1 VTNMPTEKNVLTGEQ
16 AKLTLRVLSGPN
28 LGAETWLGEGTWLI
42 GSHDTDDLTFGD
54 PELVGS
60 HIRVV
65 NESGKIQITAF
76 APGVLINGREC
87 TTNNPT
93 ILDPFTAVRVG
104 RTIFSLGPVGLDFP
118 EEDTVLEGQRVDPSR
133 AASDATGSVALGSR
147 RTRLAV
153 GWIPWRL
160 RLGAVVCGLLVIIF
174 GAWAGRERLH
184 SRAFSSAPGIQ
195 PIETQTADTRGL
207 DIAPDVDIPSTACKL
222 AMDLE
227 AGENTNKSQS
237 GWQDPRLAAE
247 LAAKRPAT
255 TKLFDARLID
265 LAATILHAF
274 DIDGRVRVEGAGE
287 LTVIGYGR
295 SDAKVEAALRRLQ
308 QDIPGIY
315 KTNDE
320 VATPDRARAFLLAA
334 ASAELR
340 RSIRI
345 TARPDVVSVSGALAS
360 ATYDEWKDVAARFEK
375 RFKPYIRLE
384 SRCELM
390 VLPAVRGVHLGRIP
404 FVVVENGAQL
414 KVGDSIDHIGKIAA
428 IDHDGLI
435 VRVGESNL
443 RMLYRDNPEWLTEDD
458 QR

>member
-207 DIAPDVDIPSTACKL
+207 DIAPDVDIPSTAGKL

>member
-1 VTNMPTEKNVLTGEQ
+1 VTNMPTKNDVLAGEE

-28 LGAETWLGEGTWLI
+28 RGAETWLDEGTWLI

-60 HIRVV
+60 HIRIV

-76 APGVLINGREC
+76 APGVLIKGREC
-87 TTNNPT
+87 TTNEPI
-93 ILDPFTAVRVG
+93 ILDPFTPVRVG

-118 EEDTVLEGQRVDPSR
+118 EEDTVLERQRADARR
-133 AASDATGSVALGSR
+133 AASDATKSSALGSR
-147 RTRLAV
+147 RIRLAV
-153 GWIPWRL
+153 SWISWRL
-160 RLGAVVCGLLVIIF
+160 RLGAVVCGLLVIVG
-174 GAWAGRERLH
+174 GAWAGIDRLH
-184 SRAFSSAPGIQ
+184 SRAFSTAPGIQ
-195 PIETQTADTRGL
+195 PIEMQAADTRGL
-207 DIAPDVDIPSTACKL
+207 DIAPDGIIPSTAGGL
-222 AMDLE
+222 AVE
-227 AGENTNKSQS
+227 PEPAENTNKSQS
-237 GWQDPRLAAE
+237 GWQDPRHAAE
-247 LAAKRPAT
+247 LAAKRPT
-255 TKLFDARLID
+255 TAKLSDARLID

-274 DIDGRVRVEGAGE
+274 DIDGHVRAEGAGE

-308 QDIPGIY
+308 QDIPGVY

-320 VATPDRARAFLLAA
+320 VATPDRARAFLLEA

-345 TARPDVVSVSGALAS
+345 TVRPDVVSVSGALAS
-360 ATYDEWKDVAARFEK
+360 ATYHEWKDVAARFEE
-375 RFKPYIRLE
+375 RFRPYIRLE

-390 VLPAVRGVHLGRIP
+390 VLPAVRGVHLGRTP

>member
-1 VTNMPTEKNVLTGEQ
+1 MPTEKNVVTDEQ

-28 LGAETWLGEGTWLI
+28 LGAETWLDEGTWLI

-60 HIRVV
+60 HIRIV

-87 TTNNPT
+87 TPNNPT
-93 ILDPFTAVRVG
+93 ILDPFTPVRVG

-118 EEDTVLEGQRVDPSR
+118 EEHTVPERRGVDASR
-133 AASDATGSVALGSR
+133 AASDATESSTLGSW

-153 GWIPWRL
+153 GWILWRL
-160 RLGAVVCGLLVIIF
+160 RLAAVVCGLLMIIC
-174 GAWAGRERLH
+174 GAWAGMERLH
-184 SRAFSSAPGIQ
+184 SRSFFNPPGTQ
-195 PIETQTADTRGL
+195 PIEPQTADPHRS
-207 DIAPDVDIPSTACKL
+207 DIAPDVNIQSTAGRL
-222 AMDLE
+222 AIELE
-227 AGENTNKSQS
+227 PGENTNRTQS
-237 GWQDPRLAAE
+237 GWQDPRLAAD
-247 LAAKRPAT
+247 LTAKRPAT
-255 TKLFDARLID
+255 AKLSDARLID

-274 DIDGRVRVEGAGE
+274 DIVGRVRVEAAGE

-320 VATPDRARAFLLAA
+320 VATPDRARAFLLRA

-345 TARPDVVSVSGALAS
+345 TVRPDVVSVSGALAL
-360 ATYDEWKDVAARFEK
+360 ATYDEWKDVAARFEE
-375 RFKPYIRLE
+375 RFRPYIRLE

-390 VLPAVRGVHLGRIP
+390 VLPAVRGVHLGRTP

-428 IDHDGLI
+428 INRDGLI

-443 RMLYRDNPEWLTEDD
+443 RMLYRENPEWLTEDD

>member
-1 VTNMPTEKNVLTGEQ
+1 MPMQENVLAGEQ
-16 AKLTLRVLSGPN
+16 DKLALRVLSGPN
-28 LGAETWLGEGTWLI
+28 LGAETWLGEGSWLI
-42 GSHDTDDLTFGD
+42 GSHDKDDLTFGD

-60 HIRVV
+60 HIRIV

-76 APGVLINGREC
+76 ATGVLIKGREC
-87 TTNNPT
+87 TTNDPI
-93 ILDPFTAVRVG
+93 ILDPFTPVRVG

-118 EEDTVLEGQRVDPSR
+118 EEDTVGERQRADASR
-133 AASDATGSVALGSR
+133 AASDATRSPALSR

-153 GWIPWRL
+153 SWIPWRL
-160 RLGAVVCGLLVIIF
+160 RLGAVVCGLLVIVG
-174 GAWAGRERLH
+174 GAWAGIDRLH
-184 SRAFSSAPGIQ
+184 SRAFSTAPGIQ
-195 PIETQTADTRGL
+195 PIETQAADTRGL
-207 DIAPDVDIPSTACKL
+207 DIAPDLIFPSTAGGL
-222 AMDLE
+222 MVE
-227 AGENTNKSQS
+227 PEPGESANKSQS
-237 GWQDPRLAAE
+237 GWQDPRLAAQ
-247 LAAKRPAT
+247 LAAQRPAT
-255 TKLFDARLID
+255 AKLSDARLID

-274 DIDGRVRVEGAGE
+274 DIDGRVRVEGAGV

-308 QDIPGIY
+308 QDIPGVY

-320 VATPDRARAFLLAA
+320 VATLDRARAFLLAA

-345 TARPDVVSVSGALAS
+345 TVRPDVVSVSGGLAS
-360 ATYDEWKDVAARFEK
+360 ATYHEWKDVAARFEE
-375 RFKPYIRLE
+375 RFRPYIRLE

-390 VLPAVRGVHLGRIP
+390 VLPAVRGVHLGRTP

-443 RMLYRDNPEWLTEDD
+443 RILYRDNPELLTEDD

>member
-1 VTNMPTEKNVLTGEQ
+1 MPMQGNVLAGEQ
-16 AKLTLRVLSGPN
+16 DKLALRVLSGPN

-42 GSHDTDDLTFGD
+42 GSHDKDDLTFGD

-65 NESGKIQITAF
+65 IESGKIQITAF

-87 TTNNPT
+87 TTHSPIT
-93 ILDPFTAVRVG
+93 LDPFSPVRVG
-104 RTIFSLGPVGLDFP
+104 RTIFSLGPVGVGFP
-118 EEDTVLEGQRVDPSR
+118 EEDRVLERQGLDASR
-133 AASDATGSVALGSR
+133 SLSDATKPLALDCRRSRLTVGS
-147 RTRLAV
+147 
-153 GWIPWRL
+153 IPLRL
-160 RLGAVVCGLLVIIF
+160 RLGAGVCGLLMIIC
-174 GAWAGRERLH
+174 GAWAGMERLH
-184 SRAFSSAPGIQ
+184 SRAFSAALATQ
-195 PIETQTADTRGL
+195 QIEPQTADPRGL
-207 DIAPDVDIPSTACKL
+207 EIAPDVSMRSTAGEP
-222 AMDLE
+222 AIDLE
-227 AGENTNKSQS
+227 PGENTDKSQS
-237 GWQDPRLAAE
+237 RWQDPRLAADVTARR
-247 LAAKRPAT
+247 AAA
-255 TKLFDARLID
+255 TKLSHARLID

-287 LTVIGYGR
+287 LTVTGYGR

-308 QDIPGIY
+308 QDIPGVY

-334 ASAELR
+334 ASSDLR

-345 TARPDVVSVSGALAS
+345 IARPDVVAVSGTLAS
-360 ATYDEWKDVAARFEK
+360 ATYDEWKDIAARFEE
-375 RFKPYIRLE
+375 RFRPYIRLE

-390 VLPAVRGVHLGRIP
+390 VLPAVRGVHLGRAP

-428 IDHDGLI
+428 IDHDGL
-435 VRVGESNL
+435 VMRVGESNL
-443 RMLYRDNPEWLTEDD
+443 RMLYRGNPEWVTEDD

>member
-1 VTNMPTEKNVLTGEQ
+1 MTNMPTEKNVLTGEQ

-60 HIRVV
+60 HIGVAI
-65 NESGKIQITAF
+65 ESGKIQITAF

-87 TTNNPT
+87 PTNNPT
-93 ILDPFTAVRVG
+93 SVDPFTPVRVG

-118 EEDTVLEGQRVDPSR
+118 EEHTVSERQGADASR
-133 AASDATGSVALGSR
+133 PHSDATESLALGR

-160 RLGAVVCGLLVIIF
+160 RLGAVVCGLLMIIC
-174 GAWAGRERLH
+174 GAWAGMERLH
-184 SRAFSSAPGIQ
+184 SRAFFTAPDTQ
-195 PIETQTADTRGL
+195 PIEPQTADSQGL
-207 DIAPDVDIPSTACKL
+207 DIAPDVNIPSTGGRPAI
-222 AMDLE
+222 DLE
-227 AGENTNKSQS
+227 LGENTNKSQS
-237 GWQDPRLAAE
+237 GWRDPRLAAD
-247 LAAKRPAT
+247 LTAKRPAT
-255 TKLFDARLID
+255 AKLSDARLID

-274 DIDGRVRVEGAGE
+274 DIDGRVRVDGAGE

-345 TARPDVVSVSGALAS
+345 TARPDAVSVSGALAS
-360 ATYDEWKDVAARFEK
+360 ATYDEWKDVAARFEE

-390 VLPAVRGVHLGRIP
+390 VLPAVRGVHLGRTP

-428 IDHDGLI
+428 IDHGGLI
-435 VRVGESNL
+435 VRVGESHL
-443 RMLYRDNPEWLTEDD
+443 RLLYRDNPEWLTEDD
-458 QR
+458 QQ

>member
-1 VTNMPTEKNVLTGEQ
+1 MTNMPTEKRFLTGEQ

-28 LGAETWLGEGTWLI
+28 RGAETWLGEGTWLI

-54 PELVGS
+54 PKLVGS

-87 TTNNPT
+87 TTNNPI
-93 ILDPFTAVRVG
+93 ILDPFTPVRVG
-104 RTIFSLGPVGLDFP
+104 RTIFCLAPTGLGFP
-118 EEDTVLEGQRVDPSR
+118 EEDTVLERQGVDASR
-133 AASDATGSVALGSR
+133 AGSDATESSALGSR

-153 GWIPWRL
+153 GWIPRRS
-160 RLGAVVCGLLVIIF
+160 RLGAVVCCLLVIVG
-174 GAWAGRERLH
+174 GAWAGMDRLH
-184 SRAFSSAPGIQ
+184 FRAFSTAPGIQ
-195 PIETQTADTRGL
+195 SIETQTADPRGL
-207 DIAPDVDIPSTACKL
+207 DIAPDVNIPSTAGKL
-222 AMDLE
+222 AIDLQPE
-227 AGENTNKSQS
+227 ENTNKSQS
-237 GWQDPRLAAE
+237 GWRDPRLAAE

-255 TKLFDARLID
+255 AKLSDARLID

-274 DIDGRVRVEGAGE
+274 DIDGRVRVEGAGA

-308 QDIPGIY
+308 QDIPGVY

-320 VATPDRARAFLLAA
+320 VATPDRARAFLLGA

-345 TARPDVVSVSGALAS
+345 TVRSDVVSVSGALAS
-360 ATYDEWKDVAARFEK
+360 ATYDEWKDVAARFEE
-375 RFKPYIRLE
+375 RFRPYIRLE

-390 VLPAVRGVHLGRIP
+390 VLPTVRGVHLGRTP

-443 RMLYRDNPEWLTEDD
+443 RMLYRGAPEWLTEDD

>member
-1 VTNMPTEKNVLTGEQ
+1 MEKNVLTGEQ
-16 AKLTLRVLSGPN
+16 AKLILRVLSGPN

-42 GSHDTDDLTFGD
+42 GSHNTDDLTFGD

-60 HIRVV
+60 HIRIAI
-65 NESGKIQITAF
+65 ESDRIQITAF
-76 APGVLINGREC
+76 APGVLINGRVC

-93 ILDPFTAVRVG
+93 ILDPFTPVRVG
-104 RTIFSLGPVGLDFP
+104 RTIFSLGPAGLGFP
-118 EEDTVLEGQRVDPSR
+118 EEDTVLERQGLDASR
-133 AASDATGSVALGSR
+133 PPSDATESLALGSR
-147 RTRLAV
+147 RTRLTV
-153 GWIPWRL
+153 GWMPWRL
-160 RLGAVVCGLLVIIF
+160 RLGAVVCGLLMIIC
-174 GAWAGRERLH
+174 GAWAGIERLH
-184 SRAFSSAPGIQ
+184 SRAFSTAPGTQ
-195 PIETQTADTRGL
+195 PIEPQTADPHGL
-207 DIAPDVDIPSTACKL
+207 DFAPDVNIPSTAGRL
-222 AMDLE
+222 AIDLQP
-227 AGENTNKSQS
+227 GENTNKSQS
-237 GWQDPRLAAE
+237 GWQDPRLTADLTAR
-247 LAAKRPAT
+247 RPAT
-255 TKLFDARLID
+255 AKLSDARLVD

-308 QDIPGIY
+308 QDVPGVY

-320 VATPDRARAFLLAA
+320 VATPDRARTFLLAA

-360 ATYDEWKDVAARFEK
+360 TTYDEWKDVAARFEE

-390 VLPAVRGVHLGRIP
+390 VLPAVRGVHLGRTP
-404 FVVVENGAQL
+404 FVVIENGAQL
-414 KVGDSIDHIGKIAA
+414 KLGDSIDHIGKIAA

-443 RMLYRDNPEWLTEDD
+443 RMLYRGNPEWLTEDD